1 MIRVCKWMTATLLC
15 LALCHAGPASANALA
30 DLLKSNATS
39 DGVDASRV
47 DALYRESILDSGG
60 IELAVSR
67 LQVFA
72 RRSNRPAVER
82 ANHHLSIAHLYWR
95 SGMRDRA
102 LASLDAALSLHEGAD
117 GLLLQARIVDAS
129 GDTVAAVPWY
139 RQALAATEDADE
151 AAFIGLRLAM
161 LEVSERD
168 VEALVA
174 LAGERDQAF
183 RNRSAVALAV
193 LGRPDRAIELYRPG
207 TGAFAEQ
214 IRLAEWAVAAG
225 DLRLAQTSA
234 WAAYRSAA
242 ARLDA
247 LYALA
252 VLVEAYRNADALQ
265 ALIDKLDGLGTLNEE
280 LLRTRV
286 ELLIETGQ
294 YGEAIAFYRRLETDG
309 IDRASRQRL
318 IDLYAAAGRTP
329 EMVSEY
335 RRLMAAEPEALSW
348 HAALAAH
355 YMEAGAPERALSV
368 WSEFESHNAE
378 RLPLLVEA
386 AGRMLEMGFVGEAT
400 GMVERHIG
408 AHGDSVSGLTFLFET
423 HFARGEDRQALAAL
437 RRLEAA
443 LPAGSGDFRA
453 VADGYERMQQHAEAV
468 RVYEGLQ
475 TSGGGLGYDERMRLA
490 WLYGLVGDKEKAL
503 EAWQA
508 IWLSVDSPARRS
520 FAESQLLQLAAELS
534 MLGDVVVDLEERLY
548 RQRANRN
555 DIQLLVRI
563 YSEVGDA
570 FSATEVIEEY
580 ARYSGGSEVERL
592 RQLGQVYL
600 QLSEYSKYDQ
610 VLRRLE
616 RIDPENRVEHIQN
629 LVLNLLAFD
638 LAEGAGDPEKEREI
652 EHWLGELRAYD
663 ADAVSGEFEASIL
676 SMAGFNE
683 QAVASYRRALAE
695 KPEHSDN
702 LLLMADLMQAD
713 GRTDEAIALL
723 QYVAEHAS
731 DDNGFVVAVDGIINM
746 AGQRRFGEALTPA
759 LRDLFRWTQ
768 RIVLE
773 RITGRQDRFY
783 LYRLL
788 ADIAVETGD
797 IEGEYAAIENSLS
810 QAGLRRG
817 AILRELVTMSTPG
830 AGFAGG
836 NRGDSARQLRYA
848 RRLIGLRQQ
857 LPPEVYIN
865 VGQTLLEQGDT
876 QGADKAFGLIND
888 ITGTIDVNAT
898 RASLYRDAGYL
909 DRALSYYNRALSVD
923 RDDLELLL
931 RTGVLREAGGQDDV
945 ANELYLRALLNLLSA
960 QPAVLKNDPP
970 APRSDPFAVHRP
982 EVDVT
987 VNRDYRTYYEALTA
1001 GLLITWPPEQASA
1014 EARIR
1019 AIEQRFDTELANV
1032 VALAHERERLP
1043 LARYPRLDRTARF
1056 MRRVAYK
1063 TGNPALAEYAD
1074 RALLADF
1081 KQDTDY
1087 VRKIAGDYRDRGRA
1101 AIAGEMEAVAGLA
1114 AETPLRPRS
1123 LLSDLAAA
1131 KAAGDLETAVKLSR
1145 LLGDEQGLA
1154 ALCRERI
1161 AEGEY
1166 RQGLGYARA
1175 TLSEGEYRRF
1185 VSSIAPTLKDR
1196 PAAFVRLLLDDPA
1209 LVADLEELTGRELIS
1224 VRELSGLLESQA
1236 VQALLGESY
1245 GSMNPIWE
1253 YVSTKATL
1261 AEQLRFVKAAI
1272 GRQSDDRFGGIL
1284 DMRAVFAHW
1293 LGQAL
1298 TPAQKREISE
1308 VAATY
1313 LSGQDMKLNDTR
1325 ARSLFSLLVLDAH
1338 PDNVELLYDLAD
1350 TWMRWTRSSVDP
1362 TPLLRAHFN
1371 GADDLAFDELLALHR
1386 AGALGDGSWM
1396 LRYWTE
1402 AFFEDAHARVLAG
1415 LQNGERAD
1423 PAIAR
1428 TVYELRF
1435 ERLFRRVP
1443 QVDVALMTE
1452 AAELLESLIGSYPDD
1467 DRYRRELIYVR
1478 SQLGGRTGDRRRL
1491 RQALADYYAYDPADE
1506 HLRAAYFV
1514 QLLADEQ
1521 YAAAEAVATD
1531 GGADLRDEAVL
1542 AALTAALSQDARFQ
1556 PTTGAG
1562 ILFSLVGDGNA
1573 RSRFPAFA
1581 RVQRDVEQL
1590 RAALA
1595 EADDRRTRLALR
1607 AVWRQVHTDASIPA
1621 FASSRSPLVGL
1632 LLAAPLDAVDGRGYD
1647 PFERRGEHPYQS
1659 LAALIESE
1667 QTGEPASLLG
1677 AVAGTRFGAV
1687 ELDRYLASMPAANR
1701 RASTKLYQLV
1711 ADGYEAGGRLESRLA
1726 ELHVALEDGALGDH
1740 EFTVWMLL
1748 REKSE
1753 HPLGGDELQAFRE
1766 RETRGVH
1773 ATDLQLLLAA
1783 RLYAK
1788 GGAVAD
1794 AVERYRLL
1802 AASQLKYGEFREDR
1816 RSFSRDREIVISVL
1830 DMIDDAVSRLPG
1842 EAALRL
1848 AESVLAIAARADR
1861 AAEYAAVYEALV
1873 LATLGKLMPASE
1885 ALAAAS
1891 DFSAAAV
1898 DYARPVQQA
1907 EVLKIMELMR
1917 LRAASGDTAK
1927 AADALRSLLAATQTV
1942 EADGDTQLFS
1952 SAAQRRYQVANNVY
1966 ELCRL
1971 YGFSYHGI
1979 ARRGTG
1985 STVNLPLLIENR
1997 ERVFSAWYGDAADS
2011 ILGKLGAGGLNEDW
2025 ALKLVFSIAYQLDRE
2040 GQGDLA
2046 RDIVSRAVHW
2056 MSGSRF
2062 APNASV
2068 LQDLVTL
2075 ALHLETGLPADLTR
2089 RILAQG
2095 KLTVVQETALIR
2107 ALVDGSDAR
2116 TALDVWRSLDE
2127 APEALSLMRELKALA
2142 DAADERDYAAD
2153 LERRIGEAERARTR
2167 IDAGVLHTAGRSST

>member
-15 LALCHAGPASANALA
+15 LALCHAGPASANALS

-39 DGVDASRV
+39 DGVDASLV

-72 RRSNRPAVER
+72 RRSGRPAVER

-102 LASLDAALSLHEGAD
+102 LASLDAALSLYESAD
-117 GLLLQARIVDAS
+117 GLLLKARIVDAS
-129 GDTVAAVPWY
+129 GDTAAAVPWY
-139 RQALAATEDADE
+139 RQALAATEDANE

-207 TGAFAEQ
+207 AEAFAEQ

-225 DLRLAQTSA
+225 DLGLAQTSA

-265 ALIDKLDGLGTLNEE
+265 ALIDELDGLGTLNDE

-294 YGEAIAFYRRLETDG
+294 YGEAIAFYRSLETDG

-355 YMEAGAPERALSV
+355 YMEAGTPARALSV

-443 LPAGSGDFRA
+443 LPAGSSDFRV

-475 TSGGGLGYDERMRLA
+475 ASEGGLGYDERMRLA

-503 EAWQA
+503 EVWQA

-520 FAESQLLQLAAELS
+520 FAESQFLQLAAELS

-548 RQRANRN
+548 RQQANRN

-676 SMAGFNE
+676 SMAGFND

-702 LLLMADLMQAD
+702 LLLMADLMKAD

-746 AGQRRFGEALTPA
+746 AGQRRFGESLTPA

-865 VGQTLLEQGDT
+865 VGETLLEQGDM
-876 QGADKAFGLIND
+876 QGADKAFGLIDD

-970 APRSDPFAVHRP
+970 APRSGPLSVYQP

-1001 GLLITWPPEQASA
+1001 GLLITWPPEQDSA

-1019 AIEQRFDTELANV
+1019 AIKQRFDTELANV

-1043 LARYPRLDRTARF
+1043 LARYPRLDRMARV

-1101 AIAGEMEAVAGLA
+1101 AVAGEMESVAGIA

-1185 VSSIAPTLKDR
+1185 VSSIVPTLKDR
-1196 PAAFVRLLLDDPA
+1196 PVAFVRLLLDDPA

-1224 VRELSGLLESQA
+1224 VSELSGLLEFQA
-1236 VQALLGESY
+1236 VQAFLGESY
-1245 GSMNPIWE
+1245 IRMNPVWE

-1261 AEQLRFVKAAI
+1261 AEELRFVKAAI
-1272 GRQSDDRFGGIL
+1272 GRQSDDRFGGTL

-1293 LGQAL
+1293 LAQAL
-1298 TPAQKREISE
+1298 TPAQKREVSD
-1308 VAATY
+1308 VAAAY

-1325 ARSLFSLLVLDAH
+1325 ARSLFALLVLDAH
-1338 PDNVELLYDLAD
+1338 PDNVELLHDLAD
-1350 TWMRWTRSSVDP
+1350 TWMRWTRSSADP
-1362 TPLLRAHFN
+1362 APLLRARFD
-1371 GADDLAFDELLALHR
+1371 GADDVAFDELLALHR
-1386 AGALGDGSWM
+1386 AGALGDGLWM

-1415 LQNGERAD
+1415 LQNGELAD

-1428 TVYELRF
+1428 RVYELRF
-1435 ERLFRRVP
+1435 EALFRRVP
-1443 QVDVALMTE
+1443 QVDVALVTE

-1478 SQLGGRTGDRRRL
+1478 LQLGDRSRL

-1506 HLRAAYFV
+1506 HLRAAYFL

-1531 GGADLRDEAVL
+1531 GGTDLRDEAVL
-1542 AALTAALSQDARFQ
+1542 AALTAELGQDVRLQ

-1562 ILFSLVGDGNA
+1562 ILFSLVDDGNA
-1573 RSRFPAFA
+1573 RLRFPSFA

-1595 EADDRRTRLALR
+1595 EADDHRIRLALR
-1607 AVWRQVHTDASIPA
+1607 AAWRQVHTDVSIPS
-1621 FASSRSPLVGL
+1621 FRGGRSPLIDL
-1632 LLAAPLDAVDGRGYD
+1632 LLAAPLDAADGGGYN
-1647 PFERRGEHPYQS
+1647 PFEFRGKRPYQS

-1667 QTGEPASLLG
+1667 QAGEPASLLD

-1687 ELDRYLASMPAANR
+1687 ELDRYLASMPAVHR
-1701 RASTKLYQLV
+1701 RASTKLYRLV
-1711 ADGYEAGGRLESRLA
+1711 ADGYEAAGRLENRLA
-1726 ELHVALEDGALGDH
+1726 EMHAALEDGSLGDH
-1740 EFTVWMLL
+1740 EFTLWMLL

-1753 HPLGGDELQAFRE
+1753 NTLGGDELQAFRE
-1766 RETRGVH
+1766 RETRGDY

-1848 AESVLAIAARADR
+1848 AESVLAIAARADH
-1861 AAEYAAVYEALV
+1861 AAEYAAAYDALV
-1873 LATLGKLMPASE
+1873 LATLGKLMPAPE

-1891 DFSAAAV
+1891 GFSAAAV
-1898 DYARPVQQA
+1898 DAAVDDARPVQEA

-1917 LRAASGDTAK
+1917 LHAMSGDTEK
-1927 AADALRSLLAATQTV
+1927 ASDVLRSLLAVTQTV
-1942 EADGDTQLFS
+1942 EADGYTQLFS
-1952 SAAQRRYQVANNVY
+1952 SAAQRRYEVANNVSV
-1966 ELCRL
+1966 LCRL

-1979 ARRGTG
+1979 ARWGMSSMPT
-1985 STVNLPLLIENR
+1985 LPLLVENR

-2011 ILGKLGAGGLNEDW
+2011 ILGSLGAGGLNEDW

-2046 RDIVSRAVHW
+2046 RGIVSRATHW
-2056 MSGSRF
+2056 MSGKRP

-2075 ALHLETGLPADLTR
+2075 ALHLETGMPADLTR

-2127 APEALSLMRELKALA
+2127 APGALGLMRELKALA
-2142 DAADERDYAAD
+2142 DAADERDYAAE